1 MFKKL
6 EAYIGEI
13 DHYLSVREGK
23 KEILEEIK
31 SHILEKAE
39 AESGKIDN
47 QSIEKIISEYGKPYS
62 VAMKYIEDTQII
74 SPIFKKHLFRYTGI
88 LFVVHSV
95 LILIA
100 LLFSGE
106 IYIFPFFYIPDLGFI
121 QALNYIPMA
130 LIYDFG
136 FVGLVLYFV
145 TQKKKDVR
153 LPWPRLKPFKPKP
166 GVQVFPKPKVFLLAL
181 MLLGFAVVVYVFVK
195 YKTLFF
201 YSLDNDF
208 PRSLLNP
215 EASFWYSMALIVMF
229 AVGIGSYI
237 LRFFYYSYWI
247 DLVKYTFYLTILLV
261 VLNNTIKNSMI
272 DFPYYDLKTM
282 AVVIIGF
289 ISALYAY
296 LFLKNLVLFIRQSI
310 QTKLFPKK

>member
-6 EAYIGEI
+6 EAYIEEI

-39 AESGKIDN
+39 AESGKIDD
-47 QSIEKIISEYGKPYS
+47 QSIEKIISEYGKPQS

-88 LFVVHSV
+88 LFIIHYV
-95 LILIA
+95 LIMIA
-100 LLFSGE
+100 LIFSGE
-106 IYIFPFFYIPDLGFI
+106 IYLFPFFYIPDLGFI

-145 TQKKKDVR
+145 TQKKKDIR
-153 LPWPRLKPFKPKP
+153 LPWPRLKLVESRPAA
-166 GVQVFPKPKVFLLAL
+166 QDFPKPKFILLAL

-229 AVGIGSYI
+229 TVGIGSYA
-237 LRFFYYSYWI
+237 LRFYYYSNWI
-247 DLVKYTFYLTILLV
+247 DCVKYAFYLAILII
-261 VLNNTIKNSMI
+261 VLNHPIKNAMI
-272 DFPYYDLKTM
+272 DFPHFDLKTM
-282 AVVIIGF
+282 VVVIIGF
-289 ISALYAY
+289 MSALYAY
-296 LFLKNLVLFIRQSI
+296 LFLKNLILFIRQSI
-310 QTKLFPKK
+310 QTK